1 MAELRTWQLLADVE
15 ACLAQITVAN
25 GFHTDAGQNVT
36 REPEQ
41 IPEDS
46 GAVLAVV
53 LEGLAPATQ
62 PGISRTHRLATV
74 AIVGK
79 LAGRDQERLHQL
91 IQDIELSLLDKTTGF
106 GPGRSSP
113 TFVSAT
119 PIPPAEGIPWVGVTV
134 RYAAHVLLR

>member
-1 MAELRTWQLLADVE
+1 MADPKSWELLGDIETCLAD
-15 ACLAQITVAN
+15 ITVAN
-25 GFHTDAGQNVT
+25 GFHTDVGSFVT

-41 IPEDS
+41 IPEDA

-79 LAGRDQERLHQL
+79 VAGHDQLRLHQL
-91 IQDIELSLLDKTTGF
+91 IQDIDRVLLDQQGRF
-106 GPGRSSP
+106 GPGRSTP

-119 PIPPAEGIPWVGVTV
+119 PIPPAEGVPWIGVTV